1 MKEIVIYKMN
11 KMKKVIKENFKIGLI
26 KSNQIFLI
34 WYNL

>member
-1 MKEIVIYKMN
+1 MN

-26 KSNQIFLI
+26 KSNKIFLI